1 MSKFFLQQTFAICS
15 LDFIWTLSVDI
26 RHLYPMGLYPKT
38 QFYLMGDRGLLLEFG
53 DEISREISQKV
64 RRMALAVQAEGMEGI
79 IETVPTYRSLLIVYN
94 PAILPIQ
101 GLKKRLNRVEEGLQQ
116 TPLPE
121 PKLTRIPVVYGD
133 AYGPDLEEV
142 AEYHRISPEE
152 VIQLHCSKP
161 YLIYMIGF
169 MPGFPY
175 MGELPQALETPRLKT
190 PRLSVPKGSV
200 AIAQRQTGIYSIRSP
215 GGWQVLGRT
224 PVELFDP
231 EKDPPAL
238 LQMGDLVQFYA
249 ISEKEFNEIGN
260 NAKCQSSKFKGNSKN
275 K

>member
-1 MSKFFLQQTFAICS
+1 LFKEI
-15 LDFIWTLSVDI
+15 
-26 RHLYPMGLYPKT
+26 MGLYPKP

-53 DEISREISQKV
+53 DEISREISEKV

-79 IETVPTYRSLLIVYN
+79 VETVPTYRSLLIVYN

-142 AEYHRISPEE
+142 AKYHRISPEE

-238 LQMGDLVQFYA
+238 LQMGDFVQFYPV
-249 ISEKEFNEIGN
+249 SEKEFKSWENLRPLKSWSP
-260 NAKCQSSKFKGNSKN
+260 AF
-275 K
+275 